1 MAWTFFACCHTTF
14 FVSRSIQVI
23 VLSLVWRWLAPTSHN
38 FELFE
43 IRLIGY
49 RWDAHPSG
57 DFRHIYLMVTCRG
70 QRYDNDMRGK
80 ASVRIKYTSLC
91 IPASTPTKRTPLDWF
106 ITPFFILIW
115 VSVERRIISP
125 RYHSIRSHINK
136 YSTTSSSTLAMS
148 STVWLSLPTTLQ

>member
-1 MAWTFFACCHTTF
+1 MAWTFCAGWHTTF

-23 VLSLVWRWLAPTSHN
+23 VFSLVWRWLAPTSHN

-91 IPASTPTKRTPLDWF
+91 IRFPTLTKWTLFDWF
-106 ITPFFILIW
+106 IIPFFFLNW
-115 VSVERRIISP
+115 VSVERWIINP
-125 RYHSIRSHINK
+125 RHHSTRSHVIK
-136 YSTTSSSTLAMS
+136 YSTTSSS
-148 STVWLSLPTTLQ
+148 LS